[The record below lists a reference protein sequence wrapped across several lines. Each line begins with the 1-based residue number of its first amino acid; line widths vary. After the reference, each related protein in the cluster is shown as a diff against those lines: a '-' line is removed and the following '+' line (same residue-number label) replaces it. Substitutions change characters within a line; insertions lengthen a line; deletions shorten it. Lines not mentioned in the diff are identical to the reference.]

1 MSAALSPN
9 TQAILLLTAPLIAGR
24 GAPSEDLL
32 SDEDY
37 NRLARHLRDLKLQ
50 PLDLLAGDAGAVLDA
65 CRALVDPE
73 RLRRLLGRGFLLG
86 QMVERWQTRGINVV
100 SRADAAYPRR
110 LKARL
115 REDAPPVLYGCGEF
129 GLVDRGGLAVVGSRT
144 ADGAAIDYA
153 TAIGGLAAQ
162 AGRAVISGGA
172 RGIDEAAMLG
182 AIEAGGTVIGVLADG
197 LEQGSLVRAWR
208 NGLRDGRMLLVSP
221 YDPAARFDVGHATRR
236 NRLIYALADAALV
249 VAAEVGKGGSWAGA
263 IEQIER
269 LRLVPVYARSAGA
282 RSAGLDA
289 LRGKGARDWPE
300 PCDAEALRALLDRA
314 VNASGHEATA

>member
-1 MSAALSPN
+1 MSAALSAN

-129 GLVDRGGLAVVGSRT
+129 GLVDRGGLAVVGS
-144 ADGAAIDYA
+144 
-153 TAIGGLAAQ
+153 
-162 AGRAVISGGA
+162 
-172 RGIDEAAMLG
+172 
-182 AIEAGGTVIGVLADG
+182 
-197 LEQGSLVRAWR
+197 
-208 NGLRDGRMLLVSP
+208 
-221 YDPAARFDVGHATRR
+221 
-236 NRLIYALADAALV
+236 
-249 VAAEVGKGGSWAGA
+249 
-263 IEQIER
+263 QI
-269 LRLVPVYARSAGA
+269 
-282 RSAGLDA
+282 AGLSTEMMETASRAD
-289 LRGKGARDWPE
+289 LARE
-300 PCDAEALRALLDRA
+300 
-314 VNASGHEATA
+314 S